1 LRAATLFGQV
11 EVVASTSHFRHT
23 GTILTGSQILSISAM
38 VFAPLTSDAPLYHWP
53 RATVGLIVANVL
65 AFVVVRS
72 GLAGSEQEVLKNVG
86 LLLGEGHLHPLQWIT
101 SNFLHPTFLHLA
113 GNMLFLWAFGLI
125 VEGKVGWKWFL
136 AIYLAAG
143 VLESAGEQ
151 VCLYA
156 LNETVVSYGA
166 SAVVFSLMAIALV
179 WAPRNDLVIGY
190 WLPVLNIGTADV
202 SVVTFA
208 LLFLAAQV
216 VLALVGWLL
225 AGMALSSQM
234 LHLSGAVI
242 GFAIGTVM
250 LRRSRVDCEGWD
262 LFSVLRGRHIKAASD
277 MYITSLKDSTEL
289 AALGASTSAEGRRK
303 GGDEKRGAA
312 RRKAR
317 CINRVRSLLDRDR
330 PLDAL
335 SELRE
340 VQHVLPDWR
349 LPARDHL
356 RLAEALQQQAC
367 WNEAV
372 ALWEEYLRN
381 HPDAP
386 VDLRLRA
393 ALTML
398 DHQRRPQAALNVLA
412 EASDD
417 ALSSQERALIED
429 INRRAGKLLDAGVI
443 ELDVRRS

>member
-1 LRAATLFGQV
+1 
-11 EVVASTSHFRHT
+11 
-23 GTILTGSQILSISAM
+23 M

-53 RATVGLIVANVL
+53 RATVGLIAANVL
-65 AFVVVRS
+65 AFVIVRS

-156 LNETVVSYGA
+156 RDETLVSYGA
-166 SAVVFSLMAIALV
+166 SAVVFGLMAIALV

-190 WLPVLNIGTADV
+190 WLPVLNIGTVDV
-202 SVVTFA
+202 SVVTFS
-208 LLFLAAQV
+208 LLCLAAQA
-216 VLALVGWLL
+216 VLVWVGWLL
-225 AGMALSSQM
+225 AGMALGSQV
-234 LHLSGAVI
+234 LHLSGAVL
-242 GFAIGTVM
+242 GFAIGTLM
-250 LRRSRVDCEGWD
+250 LKRGRVDCEGWD

-277 MYITSLKDSTEL
+277 MYITSLKDSTEMAAL
-289 AALGASTSAEGRRK
+289 AAASTSPERRRK
-303 GGDEKRGAA
+303 GGDEKRGAT

-317 CINRVRSLLDRDR
+317 CIQRVRSLLDRDR

-335 SELRE
+335 NELRE
-340 VQHVLPDWR
+340 AQHVLPDWR
-349 LPARDHL
+349 LPPRDHL
-356 RLAEALQQQAC
+356 RLAEALERQAC

-372 ALWEEYLRN
+372 ELWEDHLAD

-398 DHQRRPQAALNVLA
+398 DNQRRPQAALNVIA
-412 EASDD
+412 EVPDD
-417 ALSSQERALIED
+417 ALARPDLARLKD
-429 INRRAGKLLDAGVI
+429 IRRRAGELLEAGVI
-443 ELDVRRS
+443 ELDVRNS